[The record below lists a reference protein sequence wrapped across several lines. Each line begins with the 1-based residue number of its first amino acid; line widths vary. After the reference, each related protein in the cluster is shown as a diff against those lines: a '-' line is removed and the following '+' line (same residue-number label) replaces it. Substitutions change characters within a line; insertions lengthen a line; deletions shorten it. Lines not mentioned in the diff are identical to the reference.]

1 MASVE
6 ELIAAAKAK
15 QSPTISVM
23 EGLARGYI
31 GGQQQALERA
41 KTLIMLEQNRREQEM
56 MMKNQE
62 RLSAQMAAQV
72 DADRKKELKEAGTP
86 PEPFFPRQKIIQE
99 WDINEKGQVSK
110 KMKISPDEDKEGTRT
125 FQKVDYLDEAGK
137 TRIGSYDTRTGRIL
151 RGVDDVYA
159 PVSKNSETDP
169 IKKAKDLRKEF
180 TQQSK
185 DFFGVNE
192 SMARIR
198 SSANDPS
205 AAGDLSLIF
214 NYMKVLDPGSVV
226 RETEFATAQN
236 AAGVPERVRAK
247 YNQVINGER
256 LAPDQRADFVDRAE
270 KIFEGQR
277 AIHSRRVDEY
287 SRIAKSIGADPMQV
301 IVDPLIDRRPQ
312 GPGLNQP
319 APDAFVE
326 SPQMG
331 VETSRNG
338 RLSSSGPQIGEIKK
352 GYRFNGGNP
361 ADPSSWERVR

>member
-1 MASVE
+1 MASVQ
-6 ELIAAAKAK
+6 ELIDAANAQK
-15 QSPTISVM
+15 SPGISAM
-23 EGLARGYI
+23 EGLARGYLS
-31 GGQQQALERA
+31 GQQQALERA
-41 KTLIMLEQNRREQEM
+41 KTLIALEQNRREQEM

-62 RLSAQMAAQV
+62 RINAQYAADLEATRTRGLKSTGEKQDSVLASGKVADAVSNQPSAKRVYGTDAQGRRTV
-72 DADRKKELKEAGTP
+72 TET
-86 PEPFFPRQKIIQE
+86 F
-99 WDINEKGQVSK
+99 
-110 KMKISPDEDKEGTRT
+110 SPDDDKDGTRT
-125 FQKVDYLDEAGK
+125 FQKVDYLDETGK

-151 RGVDDVYA
+151 KGVDDVYA

-205 AAGDLSLIF
+205 AAGDLALIF

-236 AAGVPERVRAK
+236 AAGVPERIRAK

-270 KIFEGQR
+270 KLFEGQR

-287 SRIAKSIGADPMQV
+287 SRIAESIGADPRQV
-301 IVDPLIDRRPQ
+301 IVDPLIDRK
-312 GPGLNQP
+312 
-319 APDAFVE
+319 PDSAESGKKAVGRWNPKTGKVE
-326 SPQMG
+326 
-331 VETSRNG
+331 
-338 RLSSSGPQIGEIKK
+338 K
-352 GYRFNGGNP
+352 F
-361 ADPSSWERVR
+361 

>member
-1 MASVE
+1 MASVQ
-6 ELIAAAKAK
+6 ELIDAANAQK
-15 QSPTISVM
+15 SPGISAM
-23 EGLARGYI
+23 EGLARGYL
-31 GGQQQALERA
+31 GAQHQALERA

-56 MMKNQE
+56 MMKNQQ
-62 RLSAQMAAQV
+62 RINAQYAADLEASRVQGLKATGEKPESVMATGKIADAVVNNPNSKRSYVTDAQGRRTV
-72 DADRKKELKEAGTP
+72 TET
-86 PEPFFPRQKIIQE
+86 F
-99 WDINEKGQVSK
+99 
-110 KMKISPDEDKEGTRT
+110 SPNEDKDGMRT
-125 FQKVDYLDEAGK
+125 FQKVDYLDENGK

-198 SSANDPS
+198 SSAGDPS
-205 AAGDLSLIF
+205 AAGDLALIF

-226 RETEFATAQN
+226 RESEFATAQN
-236 AAGVPERVRAK
+236 AAGVPERIRAK

-270 KIFEGQR
+270 KLFEGQR

-287 SRIAKSIGADPMQV
+287 SRIAESIGADPRQV
-301 IVDPLIDRRPQ
+301 IVDPLIDRKPD
-312 GPGLNQP
+312 PGESGKKATGRWNP
-319 APDAFVE
+319 KTGKVE
-326 SPQMG
+326 
-331 VETSRNG
+331 
-338 RLSSSGPQIGEIKK
+338 I
-352 GYRFNGGNP
+352 F
-361 ADPSSWERVR
+361 